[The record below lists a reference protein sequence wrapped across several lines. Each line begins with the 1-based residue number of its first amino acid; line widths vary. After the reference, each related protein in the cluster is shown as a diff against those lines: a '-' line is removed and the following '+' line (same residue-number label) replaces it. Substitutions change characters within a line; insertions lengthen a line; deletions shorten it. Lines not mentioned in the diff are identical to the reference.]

1 MHGHPI
7 SHVASADVDAL
18 RAMSRGDLTRT
29 SAFVDVEEFL
39 GQWKANRAAAIRK
52 LQIAHDIVGFDEILE
67 AARATC

>member
-1 MHGHPI
+1 
-7 SHVASADVDAL
+7 
-18 RAMSRGDLTRT
+18 MSRGDLTRT